1 MKNSRVVLAVEKS
14 LAGTVIDELA
24 SRLEAR
30 PAPPPEIRN
39 PRIEEVGKCRVLRW
53 EWMPLTEKDVYDLIS
68 VCELLV
74 CPYEMIVIG
83 DRSLDDVQYWHGA
96 QELPVQ
102 LTARVEVKARIR

>member
-1 MKNSRVVLAVEKS
+1 MKNSRVVLAVEES
-14 LAGTVIDELA
+14 LAGTVIDEWA

-30 PAPPPEIRN
+30 PAPPPEIRK